1 MATELRETGVQAQ
14 VDLYPESEDSGKIVH
29 PPTNPGQEIGEYD
42 IER

>member
-1 MATELRETGVQAQ
+1 MAELCEARGQAQ
-14 VDLYPESEDSGKIVH
+14 VDMQPESDDSGKIVH